1 MLAKS
6 TIETA
11 SDCQRLF
18 GKQHEGADSGRYD
31 AVGQCLHTSSGR
43 TAVAGQY
50 GRSAPPRSHCLVGP
64 LFGADLKMITELN
77 EVTRKRAAIV
87 CLVGLAL
94 VALYLCYLI
103 AKPFLG
109 PVLIAVMLAIV
120 FYPLHTRIQRIFHQP
135 SVAAAVSTTIVLL
148 IMTIPVVLLGI
159 SVSGELRA
167 VIQTLREQSWLQG
180 RMSPYLAKLGDSLLR
195 RLANYVDLSQ
205 LDPHAALLRWAEQAS
220 RYLFS
225 ASAAVVANLSF
236 FVLGSVVVF
245 FSLFFFFREGK
256 SLRQGLSAMLPLYP
270 DQTERLFTGISET
283 MIANLY
289 GGLAVGA
296 AQGILTGLS
305 FWVLGVPAPI
315 LWTLATGLASLV
327 PVVGS
332 ALVWGPASILLLLS
346 GHWVKALILLVW
358 GAAVVG
364 QVDVVVRPYVVSTRV
379 KVHTLLVF
387 FALLGGVEAFGII
400 GIFVG
405 PVILSVTMAVLDML
419 KTTNFSWQANAE
431 SPEHASI
438 NGKRIE

>member
-1 MLAKS
+1 MN
-6 TIETA
+6 ET
-11 SDCQRLF
+11 
-18 GKQHEGADSGRYD
+18 
-31 AVGQCLHTSSGR
+31 
-43 TAVAGQY
+43 
-50 GRSAPPRSHCLVGP
+50 
-64 LFGADLKMITELN
+64 
-77 EVTRKRAAIV
+77 TRKRAAIV
-87 CLVGLAL
+87 CLVGLAV
-94 VALYLCYLI
+94 VAIYLCYLI

-120 FYPLHTRIQRIFHQP
+120 FYPLHARIQLFSRRP
-135 SVAAAVSTTIVLL
+135 SAAAALSTALVLL
-148 IMTIPVVLLGI
+148 IVTIPVVLLGI
-159 SVSGELRA
+159 SVSGELRT
-167 VIQTLREQSWLQG
+167 VVQSLREQSWSQG
-180 RMSPYLAKLGDSLLR
+180 GLSPYLAQWVENLLK
-195 RLANYVDLSQ
+195 RLENHVNVSQ
-205 LDPHAALLRWAEQAS
+205 LDPQAAMLRWAEQAS
-220 RYLFS
+220 RYLLS
-225 ASAAVVANLSF
+225 IGAAVVTNLLSF
-236 FVLGSVVVF
+236 FLDSVVVF

-256 SLRQGLSAMLPLYP
+256 SIRQGLSAMLPLYP

-305 FWVLGVPAPI
+305 FWVLGLPAPI
-315 LWTLATGLASLV
+315 LWTLVTGLASLV

-332 ALVWGPASILLLLS
+332 ALVWGPASILLFLS

-358 GAAVVG
+358 GAAIVG
-364 QVDVVVRPYVVSTRV
+364 QVDVLVRPYVVSARV

-419 KTTNFSWQANAE
+419 KTTNFSWQVNAE

>member
-1 MLAKS
+1 MS
-6 TIETA
+6 ET
-11 SDCQRLF
+11 
-18 GKQHEGADSGRYD
+18 
-31 AVGQCLHTSSGR
+31 
-43 TAVAGQY
+43 
-50 GRSAPPRSHCLVGP
+50 
-64 LFGADLKMITELN
+64 
-77 EVTRKRAAIV
+77 TRKRAAIV
-87 CLVGLAL
+87 CLAGLAM
-94 VALYLCYLI
+94 VAVYLCYLI

-120 FYPLHTRIQRIFHQP
+120 FYPLHTKLQGFFHRP
-135 SVAAAVSTTIVLL
+135 SMAAAISTIIVLV
-148 IMTIPVVLLGI
+148 IVTIPVVLLGI
-159 SVSGELRA
+159 FVSGELRA
-167 VIQTLREQSWLQG
+167 LVQTLREQSWLQG
-180 RMSPYLAKLGDSLLR
+180 GMSLYLAKLGESLLR
-195 RLANYVDLSQ
+195 RLANFVDLSQ

-225 ASAAVVANLSF
+225 ISAAVVANLSS
-236 FVLGSVVVF
+236 FVLDTVVVF

-256 SLRQGLSAMLPLYP
+256 NIRQGLSAMLPLYP

-305 FWVLGVPAPI
+305 FWVLGLPAPI
-315 LWTLATGLASLV
+315 LWTLVTGLASLV

-332 ALVWGPASILLLLS
+332 ALVWGPASILLFLS
-346 GHWVKALILLVW
+346 GHWVKAIILLIW

-364 QVDVVVRPYVVSTRV
+364 QVDVVVRPYVVSARV

-405 PVILSVTMAVLDML
+405 PVILSVTLAVLDML
-419 KTTNFSWQANAE
+419 KTTNFSWQADAE
-431 SPEHASI
+431 SAQHASL
-438 NGKRIE
+438 NGKPNV